1 MAPSLLEFGDAASNG
16 QQSTAEIKAGGTYEL
31 LPLEEAVVHE
41 LPGTDGALSHDGEG
55 GMPMQEREKEKR
67 TTLVALPTL

>member
-1 MAPSLLEFGDAASNG
+1 M
-16 QQSTAEIKAGGTYEL
+16 GGTYEL